1 MKLSLAPIGYF
12 WPRTR
17 VQAFYEHVAQS
28 PVDRV
33 YLGETVC
40 SKRRELSLDDYLDI
54 AQRLRES
61 GKEVVL
67 STLTL
72 LESAGELKELQR
84 YCDQSEFLIE
94 ANDLA
99 AVQRVAERGGA
110 FVAGN
115 AVNCYNPSTL
125 KRLVELGM
133 KTWNPPVEL
142 SREWLVDLF
151 DDPLARSVRER
162 LEVEVF
168 SFGHLPLA
176 YSARCFTARSEDRPK
191 DDCRLCCIKYP
202 NGRTVYTQDDQPI
215 FTLNGIQT
223 QSGQR
228 YNLLSDIDSMRGL
241 VDIVRLS
248 PQAEGTFDWIDQFHN
263 AIHNDP
269 ISVEIPDTDIN
280 GYWHKLEGMRHV

>member
-12 WPRTR
+12 WPKAQ
-17 VQAFYEHVAQS
+17 VEAFYEDVARS

-54 AQRLRES
+54 ARHLQQS

-72 LESAGELKELQR
+72 LEAPGELKELQR
-84 YCDQSEFLIE
+84 GCDQNDVLVE
-94 ANDLA
+94 ANDMA
-99 AVQRVAERGGA
+99 AVQRLSEQGRP

-115 AVNCYNPSTL
+115 AINCYNPRTVR
-125 KRLVELGM
+125 RLVELGM
-133 KTWNPPVEL
+133 TTWNPPVEL
-142 SREWLVDLF
+142 SREWLSDLL
-151 DDPLARSVRER
+151 DDPEVQNIRDR

-168 SFGHLPLA
+168 AFGYLPLA

-191 DDCRLCCIKYP
+191 DDCQLCCINYP
-202 NGRTVYTQDDQPI
+202 NGRTVYSQDNESV

-228 YNLLSDIDSMRGL
+228 YNLLNDLTSMQGL

-248 PQAEGTFDWIDQFHN
+248 PQAEGTMDWIEQFHN

-269 ISVEIPDTDIN
+269 VSTEIPETDIN
-280 GYWHKLEGMRHV
+280 GYWHKVEGMRHV